1 MLNHNTAYPAT
12 RLRRLRRTSALR
24 NLNRETALDPGF
36 FIQAVIVRDEGDP
49 ASIAGMSG
57 VERHTV
63 DEACALAERVTEK
76 GIGGLALFPYTR
88 LSDRDAAGSAA
99 FDSSN
104 LMCRAAQEIKRA
116 VPDALLIGDVA
127 LDPYTDHGHDGLMDD
142 EGTIVNDET
151 VERLEEQALVLARS
165 GFDVVAPS
173 DMMDGRIGKIRT
185 ALDREGLTD
194 TVILSY
200 AVKYA
205 SAFYGPYRTAVG
217 SGGVLKGD
225 KATYQMDP
233 ANALEGLREAALD
246 VQEGA
251 DMLMVKPG
259 LPYLDMVTRVKE
271 AFGLPT
277 VAFQVSGEYAM
288 LRSAADAGAM
298 DFDRA
303 LMESLMCFRRAGADA
318 VITYAAEKAAELLSA

>member
-1 MLNHNTAYPAT
+1 MLNFNSTFPAS
-12 RLRRLRRTSALR
+12 RLRRLRRTAALR
-24 NLNRETALDPGF
+24 NLNRENALDPGF
-36 FIQAVIVRDEGDP
+36 FIQAVIIRDEGDP
-49 ASIAGMSG
+49 AAIAGMAG
-57 VERHTV
+57 VERHTIA
-63 DEACALAERVTEK
+63 EACALAERVQAK
-76 GIGGLALFPYTR
+76 GIGGLAIFPYTR
-88 LSDRDAAGSAA
+88 PSDRDAAGSGA
-99 FDSSN
+99 FDSGN
-104 LMCRAAQEIKRA
+104 LMCRAAEAIKAA
-116 VPDALLIGDVA
+116 VPDSLLIGDVA

-142 EGTIVNDET
+142 AGTIVNDET
-151 VERLEEQALVLARS
+151 VARLEEQALVLARS

-217 SGGVLKGD
+217 SGGVLRGD

-233 ANALEGLREAALD
+233 ANALEGLREAAMD
-246 VQEGA
+246 VEEGA

-259 LPYLDMVTRVKE
+259 MPYLDMVTRVKDT
-271 AFGLPT
+271 FGLPT
-277 VAFQVSGEYAM
+277 IAFQVSGEYAM
-288 LRSAADAGAM
+288 LRSAADAGSM
-298 DFDRA
+298 DFDRG

-318 VITYAAEKAAELLSA
+318 VITYAAERAAELLKA

>member
-1 MLNHNTAYPAT
+1 MLNLHGTFPTT
-12 RLRRLRRTSALR
+12 RLRRLRQSAALR
-24 NLNRETALDPGF
+24 NLNRERALDPGF
-36 FIQAVIVRDEGDP
+36 FIQAVIIRDAGDP

-57 VERHTV
+57 VERLTI
-63 DEACALAERVTEK
+63 EETCSLAERVASK

-88 LSDRDAAGSAA
+88 PSDRDAAGSGA
-99 FDSSN
+99 FDHEN
-104 LMCRAAQEIKRA
+104 LMCRAARAIKAA
-116 VPDALLIGDVA
+116 VPQSLLIGDVA
-127 LDPYTDHGHDGLMDD
+127 LDPYTDHGHDGLMD
-142 EGTIVNDET
+142 ETGTIMNDET
-151 VERLEEQALVLARS
+151 VARLEEQAIVLARA

-173 DMMDGRIGKIRT
+173 DMMDGRIGKIRA
-185 ALDREGLTD
+185 ALDGAELTD

-217 SGGVLKGD
+217 SGGVLQGD

-271 AFGLPT
+271 TFGLPT
-277 VAFQVSGEYAM
+277 IAFQVSGEYAM
-288 LRSAADAGAM
+288 LKSAAEAGAM

-318 VITYAAEKAAELLSA
+318 VITYAAEKAAELLAS

>member
-1 MLNHNTAYPAT
+1 
-12 RLRRLRRTSALR
+12 
-24 NLNRETALDPGF
+24 
-36 FIQAVIVRDEGDP
+36 
-49 ASIAGMSG
+49 
-57 VERHTV
+57 
-63 DEACALAERVTEK
+63 
-76 GIGGLALFPYTR
+76 
-88 LSDRDAAGSAA
+88 
-99 FDSSN
+99 
-104 LMCRAAQEIKRA
+104 MCRAARAIKAA
-116 VPDALLIGDVA
+116 VPDSLLIGDVA
-127 LDPYTDHGHDGLMDD
+127 LDPYTDHGHDGLVDD
-142 EGTIVNDET
+142 TGTIVNDET
-151 VERLEEQALVLARS
+151 VARLEEQALVLARS

-173 DMMDGRIGKIRT
+173 DMMDGRIGKIRA
-185 ALDREGLTD
+185 ALDRENLTD

-217 SGGVLKGD
+217 SGGVLRGD
-225 KATYQMDP
+225 KATYQMDS
-233 ANALEGLREAALD
+233 ANALEGLREASLD
-246 VQEGA
+246 VAEGA

-288 LRSAADAGAM
+288 LKSAAEAGAM

-318 VITYAAEKAAELLSA
+318 VITYAAEKAADLLKA